1 MLGSNKYKING
12 FVDLSND
19 SLKSLAIFYLPL
31 LGSQAF
37 SIYHYLVFNSPTYEF
52 KEISN
57 LLNILNISIDIFEE
71 AINKLNEYKLLT
83 TYKKEDDE
91 QYIFVLNNP
100 KNMHEFI
107 NDDIFVRNYILNT
120 SGNHYKDIL
129 SKINITNNKYEGY
142 QNISRKLDLSLLKN
156 WRSEDEDY
164 LNKDKNEEYNFNTI
178 FNINILLKDM
188 SPFLFPMKYR
198 TYENLH
204 EIALLADLYNVSYDK
219 MRTYI
224 SKSIKSAEDK
234 FDINTLKRLCM
245 SSISEFKKVPEDEYD
260 IPCIIYLTNLQDGKE
275 VSPYDKKVI
284 YNLAHEYNLNIPV
297 INVLLKHSLKQC
309 DNRLI
314 EKYIYALASDLHRNN
329 INTSKQALERLDRY
343 SNNKNGNDIL
353 PQYDSS
359 NNPDLDKDRL
369 IEILNRR
376 KKDE

>member
-57 LLNILNISIDIFEE
+57 LLNILNISIDVFEE

-142 QNISRKLDLSLLKN
+142 QNISRKLDLSLLQN

-204 EIALLADLYNVSYDK
+204 EIALLADLYNISYDK

-234 FDINTLKRLCM
+234 FDINILKRLCM

-343 SNNKNGNDIL
+343 SNNKNNNDIL
-353 PQYDSS
+353 PEYDSS